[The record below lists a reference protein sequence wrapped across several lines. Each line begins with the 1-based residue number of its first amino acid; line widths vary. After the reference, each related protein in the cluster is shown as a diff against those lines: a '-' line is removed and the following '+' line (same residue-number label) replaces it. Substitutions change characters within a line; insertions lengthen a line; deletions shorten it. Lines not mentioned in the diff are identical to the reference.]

1 MEKHQRG
8 QEANVWFVHSGLQ
21 YIHSQSIEELII
33 KCYIPFFHPVAVSS
47 TKVVSLNISLPP
59 PLWLAA
65 ELICQ
70 NLLKYTTNQEP
81 FQELFSIHLGV
92 FGPNNFD
99 RS

>member
-1 MEKHQRG
+1 MEKRQRG

-59 PLWLAA
+59 PCGWL
-65 ELICQ
+65 Q
-70 NLLKYTTNQEP
+70 N
-81 FQELFSIHLGV
+81 
-92 FGPNNFD
+92 
-99 RS
+99 